1 MLASLCYA
9 FGLIFFVIS
18 WLGYDHYR
26 PWINFHSESLAFLG
40 LFCLIACALLYRRR
54 QVSLPRAAAWIGLV
68 ALIPWMQYVTGI
80 SLFAGDALMSSLYLC
95 GLLGAAFVG
104 FSLCRYEASQ
114 VQRGITGLM
123 HCLWIAATLSGA
135 IGLAQWFN
143 VDGPLG
149 MYVVQSDLGDRAM
162 GNLGQA
168 NQLATLLL
176 MGIVAYSF
184 VYERG
189 IIGRLVFY
197 TGIGFLTIVLVLSQ
211 SRAGM
216 LSVVALAAFLIW
228 KSKTVQLRISPK
240 VIAIW
245 VFSFSL
251 GTLLLPYLSEALLMP
266 SVRKLTAAGPV
277 SERWQMWQQVT
288 YAVFQSPW
296 VGYGWN
302 QTPTAHAAS
311 AIALPGSMTYT
322 NAHNFVMDMLAWNGL
337 PLGLL
342 LTGAI
347 AYWFVT
353 RALGARRVD
362 AVYAMACLL
371 PIAMHSM
378 LEYPFAYAYFLIA
391 SGFMVGV
398 VEAAALPAK
407 TIEFNGR
414 WVWGFL
420 GLWVSVSSYL
430 AYEYFLIEEDF
441 RVVRFENLRIGVTP
455 QEYEVPHVWLA
466 SHMAAM
472 LKAARQIAQPDM
484 PAENIENLRKVSE
497 RFAYGAV
504 RFRYAQALA
513 LNGNPNEAS
522 HQMAI
527 IRGMY
532 GKFYYAGCKEEL
544 RRLQTEKYPQLAK
557 IVLPD

>member
-1 MLASLCYA
+1 MLASLSYA
-9 FGLIFFVIS
+9 FGLLFFVIS

-40 LFCLIACALLYRRR
+40 LFCLIASALLYRR
-54 QVSLPRAAAWIGLV
+54 QQASLPHATAWIGLV
-68 ALIPWMQYVTGI
+68 AFIPWVQYATGI
-80 SLFAGDALMSSLYLC
+80 SLFAGDALMSSLYLS

-104 FSLCRYEASQ
+104 FSLCHSEARQ
-114 VQRGITGLM
+114 AERGIIGLM

-176 MGIVAYSF
+176 MGIVAYTF

-189 IIGRLVFY
+189 IIRRLAFFV
-197 TGIGFLTIVLVLSQ
+197 GIGFLTIVLVLSQ

-216 LSVVALAAFLIW
+216 VSALVLAAFLAW
-228 KSKTVQLRISPK
+228 KTRAVKLRISVK

-245 VFSFSL
+245 VLSFSL
-251 GTLLLPYLSEALLMP
+251 GTLLLPYLSEALLMT

-277 SERWQMWQQVT
+277 GERWQMWQQIA

-311 AIALPGSMTYT
+311 AIAFPGSVTYT
-322 NAHNFVMDMLAWNGL
+322 NAHNFVMDILAWNGL

-347 AYWFVT
+347 LYWFVT
-353 RALGARRVD
+353 RAFAARRVD
-362 AVYAMACLL
+362 AIYAMACLL
-371 PIAMHSM
+371 PVAVHSM

-398 VEAAALPAK
+398 VEAASSPLK
-407 TIEFNGR
+407 TIKFNIR
-414 WVWGFL
+414 WAWGFL

-441 RVVRFENLRIGVTP
+441 RVVRFENLKIGQTP
-455 QEYEVPHVWLA
+455 SSYEVPDVWMI
-466 SHMAAM
+466 SHMATM
-472 LKAARQIAQPDM
+472 LKAARLRAYPGM
-484 PAENIENLRKVSE
+484 SSEEIEMLRASSA
-497 RFAYGAV
+497 RFAYGAL

-513 LNGNPNEAS
+513 LNGDLKGAVS
-522 HQMAI
+522 QMAT

-532 GKFYYAGCKEEL
+532 GEAYYAGCKAAL
-544 RRLQTEKYPQLAK
+544 REQSGQYPLFATLL
-557 IVLPD
+557 LPD